1 MSLGLIYAT
10 PVQLLAYES
19 GKAKVSDD
27 IPVRVVPKSIAMA
40 TKLLIFFFLFLF
52 LAAADARTL
61 SQLCCIFISRQYCPS
76 GTRT

>member
-19 GKAKVSDD
+19 GKAQVSGD

-40 TKLLIFFFLFLF
+40 TKLLIFFFFLL

-61 SQLCCIFISRQYCPS
+61 SSQLCCIFISRQYCPS